1 MSAGRPTGLFPHGSL
16 EKNGANPMSIGVQP
30 EPAGVTDEHLARRY
44 RPMEQLFNVGVF
56 GLFAVLWVA
65 FAVGL
70 IWSQGS
76 LDQTWESIR
85 GLPIVVQAVVW
96 LLFLPV
102 VAGLWVWESTW
113 PVIVR
118 LVLVA
123 GIGFWNLYIFFPR
136 SMAAV
141 RP

>member
-1 MSAGRPTGLFPHGSL
+1 
-16 EKNGANPMSIGVQP
+16 
-30 EPAGVTDEHLARRY
+30 
-44 RPMEQLFNVGVF
+44 MEQLFNVGVF

-65 FAVGL
+65 FAAGL

-76 LDQTWESIR
+76 LDQTWEWIR
-85 GLPIVVQAVVW
+85 GLPLVIQAVVW

-136 SMAAV
+136 SIAAV

>member
-1 MSAGRPTGLFPHGSL
+1 MAIR
-16 EKNGANPMSIGVQP
+16 VQA
-30 EPAGVTDEHLARRY
+30 EPAVVPGENHSSRRH

-56 GLFAVLWVA
+56 GLFAILWVA
-65 FAVGL
+65 FAAGL

-76 LDQTWESIR
+76 LDQTWEWIR
-85 GLPIVVQAVVW
+85 GLPLVIQAVVW

-136 SMAAV
+136 SIAAV